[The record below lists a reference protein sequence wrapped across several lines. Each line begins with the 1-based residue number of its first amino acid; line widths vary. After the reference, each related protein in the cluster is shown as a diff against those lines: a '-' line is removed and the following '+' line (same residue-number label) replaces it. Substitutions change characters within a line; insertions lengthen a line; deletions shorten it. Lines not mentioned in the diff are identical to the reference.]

1 MAIIDEIISHKE
13 EQRKNNDIN
22 EMISKTKFKNNF
34 SDLESNYGNFKITVL
49 GIGGA
54 GCNVIGQMKTT
65 RKWADNVTFYAM
77 NTDIGSLKRIWTY
90 TDVWL
95 LGKEKFRGGGSG
107 GDPIVGET
115 AANNDKESIKMIL
128 QGTDLLFLIAG
139 LGKGTGSGA
148 MPVVAKIAKDMN
160 ICTVCLMH
168 LPSVQAEGQKVY
180 INALEHFK
188 KTIAICDSY
197 CTISNDRIINNNNG
211 EPLSLLASYTRS
223 NEEIAN
229 IINVVTNIINEPT
242 NINID
247 FADVHN
253 FFKKN
258 HSFMVSTV
266 VLNSKQYTKQELF
279 KNILNAINN
288 SYCNLSIDKTSN
300 ILANI
305 DICEDTSSN
314 IVSDIREVFID
325 LSKNNEL
332 WITNGINYHKDDDKI
347 TLSFLI
353 SSNGTYNND
362 LNIKTQNDVFNKDAN
377 KFIESDDE
385 LINNAKF
392 NAIKNEI
399 DEDDELS
406 KGFTSEDFISGD
418 DEEIANIHSTKRL
431 DSDECKQ
438 ILTEALND
446 INDIKNQDNY
456 SN

>member
-1 MAIIDEIISHKE
+1 MSIIDEIIGHKK
-13 EQRKNNDIN
+13 EQSKNNDIN

-34 SDLESNYGNFKITVL
+34 SDLESNYGNFKITVI

-54 GCNVIGQMKTT
+54 GCNVIGQMKSTH
-65 RKWADNVTFYAM
+65 KWANNVTFYAM
-77 NTDIGSLKRIWTY
+77 NTDVGSLKRIWTY

-115 AANNDKESIKMIL
+115 AANDDKESIKKIL
-128 QGTDLLFLIAG
+128 EGTDLLFLIAG

-148 MPVVAKIAKDMN
+148 MPVVTKIAKEMN

-168 LPSVQAEGQKVY
+168 LPSVQAEGQQIYV
-180 INALEHFK
+180 NALEHFK

-197 CTISNDRIINNNNG
+197 CTISNDRIINNNG
-211 EPLSLLASYTRS
+211 DQLSLLASYTRS

-229 IINVVTNIINEPT
+229 IVSVVTKIINEPT

-266 VLNSKQYTKQELF
+266 ILNSKQYTKQELF
-279 KNILNAINN
+279 QNILNEINN

-325 LSKNNEL
+325 LSKNKDL
-332 WITNGINYHKDDDKI
+332 WIVNGINYHKDDDKI
-347 TLSFLI
+347 TLNFLI

-362 LNIKTQNDVFNKDAN
+362 LNIKTQSDIFNKDAN
-377 KFIESDDE
+377 KYIESQDG
-385 LINNAKF
+385 LLNNARF
-392 NAIKNEI
+392 NEIKNEI
-399 DEDDELS
+399 DEDEELS
-406 KGFTSEDFISGD
+406 KGFDSESFICDD
-418 DEEIANIHSTKRL
+418 DEEIANIHNTRRL
-431 DSDECKQ
+431 DSNQCQQ

-446 INDIKNQDNY
+446 ISDIEKQDNC